1 METFMKASELAN
13 GNAVPAAD
21 SLAAN
26 EPDAVDEAIRLKNLR
41 SLKLLDT
48 PAEERFDRL
57 TRLAKSFFDV
67 PMAMVTLVD
76 KQRVWSKSGIDDGE
90 RAVAREISIC
100 SQAILG
106 KHDVLIVN
114 DASKDNRF
122 AHMPYVTGEPHIRFY
137 AGVPLTYL
145 DGSKIGTF
153 CILDTKPRTL
163 SEEELEHL
171 KSLAEIAQRELI
183 VTQLAT
189 LDDLTGIPNRRG
201 FIALAQ
207 KSLQLCHRNELP
219 ASLVFFDINKFKNIN
234 DNYGH
239 AEGDRAL
246 IAFAQQMR
254 YTFRES
260 DVFARIGGDEF
271 VVLLTNTNIV
281 FAEELIQRFRAA
293 VDAYNKKAKRGY
305 NISFS
310 SGIVSVDTDQPQ
322 SINVLLDRADSVM
335 YKQKH
340 GSPLC

>member
-1 METFMKASELAN
+1 MKASELTN
-13 GNAVPAAD
+13 GIAVPATD
-21 SLAAN
+21 SLAVKEAD
-26 EPDAVDEAIRLKNLR
+26 PIDEAIRLKNLH
-41 SLKLLDT
+41 SLNLLDT
-48 PAEERFDRL
+48 PTEERFDRL

-67 PMAMVTLVD
+67 PMALVTLVD
-76 KQRVWSKSGIDDGE
+76 KHRVWSKSGVDEGE
-90 RAVAREISIC
+90 RAIAREMSIC

-114 DASKDNRF
+114 DASKDDRF

-145 DGSKIGTF
+145 DGSKMGTF

-163 SEEELEHL
+163 SDDEIEHL

-207 KSLQLCHRNELP
+207 KSLQLCHRQDIP
-219 ASLVFFDINKFKNIN
+219 ASLVFFDINKFKSIN
-234 DNYGH
+234 DSYGH

-254 YTFRES
+254 FTFRDS
-260 DVFARIGGDEF
+260 DIFARLGGDEF
-271 VVLLTNTNIV
+271 VALLPNTHV
-281 FAEELIQRFRAA
+281 VSAEDLIQRFRSAI
-293 VDAYNKKAKRGY
+293 DAYNKKAKRGY

-310 SGIVSVDTDQPQ
+310 SGIVSVDTNQPQ

-335 YKQKH
+335 YQQKH
-340 GSPLC
+340 GSQLC

>member
-1 METFMKASELAN
+1 MKASELSN
-13 GNAVPAAD
+13 GNTVPASD
-21 SLAAN
+21 SLAVS
-26 EPDAVDEAIRLKNLR
+26 EPDPIDEAIRLKNLR

-67 PMAMVTLVD
+67 PMALVTLVD
-76 KQRVWSKSGIDDGE
+76 RQRVWSKSGTDNAE
-90 RAVAREISIC
+90 REVAREISIC

-145 DGSKIGTF
+145 DGSKMGTF

-163 SEEELEHL
+163 SEEEIEHL

-207 KSLQLCHRNELP
+207 KSLQLCHRQDIP

-234 DNYGH
+234 DTYGH

-254 YTFRES
+254 FTFRDS
-260 DVFARIGGDEF
+260 DVIARLSGDEF
-271 VVLLTNTNIV
+271 VALLPNTHV
-281 FAEELIQRFRAA
+281 VSAEDLIQRFRGAI
-293 VDAYNKKAKRGY
+293 DAYNQKARRGY
-305 NISFS
+305 NIAFS
-310 SGIVSVDTDQPQ
+310 SGIIAVNTDKPQ
-322 SINVLLDRADSVM
+322 SIDVLLDRADSVM
-335 YKQKH
+335 YQQKH
-340 GSPLC
+340 GTQLC

>member
-1 METFMKASELAN
+1 MKASELAN
-13 GNAVPAAD
+13 GNTVPASDA
-21 SLAAN
+21 LAAN
-26 EPDAVDEAIRLKNLR
+26 EPDPIDEAIRLKNLH

-67 PMAMVTLVD
+67 PMALVTLVD

-90 RAVAREISIC
+90 REVAREMSIC

-106 KHDVLIVN
+106 KHDVLIIN
-114 DASKDNRF
+114 DATKDNRF

-201 FIALAQ
+201 FTALAK
-207 KSLQLCHRNELP
+207 KSLQLCHRQDMP
-219 ASLVFFDINKFKNIN
+219 ASLVFFDINKFKSIN
-234 DNYGH
+234 DTYGH

-246 IAFAQQMR
+246 VAFAQQMR
-254 YTFRES
+254 FTFRDS
-260 DVFARIGGDEF
+260 DVFARLGGDEF
-271 VVLLTNTNIV
+271 VVLLPNTHV
-281 FAEELIQRFRAA
+281 VSAEDLIQRLRGAI
-293 VDAYNKKAKRGY
+293 DAYNRKANRGY

-322 SINVLLDRADSVM
+322 SINVLLDRADAVM
-335 YKQKH
+335 YQQKH
-340 GSPLC
+340 GSQLC